1 MKIVHPT
8 DFSECAEQ
16 ARGLAIELAQALS
29 AELILLHVAVEAPLF
44 REGLISARELE
55 RVFEEQREWAKKALE
70 ERAAECRGKGIPT
83 VSRIVTGVPHQE
95 IVATAQRE
103 GAAFIVMGTQG
114 RGGSRTRLPRER
126 GRPDHS
132 RRAVRRG
139 DEARGACPDVKG
151 GHRSESEGCP
161 LHSEFPQKRAIQV
174 TCSRDRLRLLTPAPS
189 YGLTTLWVTNNA
201 EGRTDGNLTPIDPT
215 TARWL
220 LCLIVCE

>member
-44 REGLISARELE
+44 REGLIRARELE

-70 ERAAECRGKGIPT
+70 ERAAECRGKGVPT
-83 VSRIVTGVPHQE
+83 VARIVTGVPHQE

-114 RGGSRTRLPRER
+114 RGGLER
-126 GRPDHS
+126 VFLGSVADRIIRAAPCAVVT
-132 RRAVRRG
+132 RRA
-139 DEARGACPDVKG
+139 
-151 GHRSESEGCP
+151 
-161 LHSEFPQKRAIQV
+161 
-174 TCSRDRLRLLTPAPS
+174 AP
-189 YGLTTLWVTNNA
+189 V
-201 EGRTDGNLTPIDPT
+201 PT
-215 TARWL
+215 
-220 LCLIVCE
+220 